1 MYTKEMFGLISGK
14 VKKQINAAINELDM
28 NLSNNYKDLA
38 HKALKDL
45 DILVSQ
51 LHDDG
56 SLKEKDFQKLSLKV
70 EDYKKRMAGYH
81 H

>member
-1 MYTKEMFGLISGK
+1 MYTKEMSVLISGK
-14 VKKQINAAINELDM
+14 VKKQINAAVNELDM

-45 DILVSQ
+45 DTLVNQ
-51 LHDDG
+51 LHEDG
-56 SLKEKDFQKLSLKV
+56 SLKEKDFQKLALKV
-70 EDYKKRMAGYH
+70 EDYKRRMAGYH

>member
-1 MYTKEMFGLISGK
+1 MISGK
-14 VKKQINAAINELDM
+14 VKKQINAAVNELEM

-45 DILVSQ
+45 DILIKQ
-51 LHDDG
+51 MYNDG
-56 SLKEKDFQKLSLKV
+56 SLKEKDFIKMSAKV
-70 EDYKKRMAGYH
+70 DEYKRQMAGYH

>member
-1 MYTKEMFGLISGK
+1 
-14 VKKQINAAINELDM
+14 M

-45 DILVSQ
+45 DILVNQ

>member
-1 MYTKEMFGLISGK
+1 MISGK
-14 VKKQINAAINELDM
+14 VKKQINAAVNELEM

-45 DILVSQ
+45 DILINQ

-56 SLKEKDFQKLSLKV
+56 SLKEKDFIKMSAKV
-70 EDYKKRMAGYH
+70 DEYKRQMAGYH

>member
-1 MYTKEMFGLISGK
+1 MITGK
-14 VKKQINAAINELDM
+14 VKKQVNAAINELDM

-38 HKALKDL
+38 HKALREL
-45 DILVSQ
+45 DELVNK

-56 SLKEKDFQKLSLKV
+56 DLKEKDYMKLSAKV
-70 EDYKKRMAGYH
+70 DEYKRSMSGYH

>member
-1 MYTKEMFGLISGK
+1 MISGK
-14 VKKQINAAINELDM
+14 VKKQINAAVNELEM

-45 DILVSQ
+45 DILIKQ
-51 LHDDG
+51 MYNDG
-56 SLKEKDFQKLSLKV
+56 SLKEKDFIKMSAKV
-70 EDYKKRMAGYH
+70 DESKRQMAGYH

>member
-1 MYTKEMFGLISGK
+1 MITGK

-38 HKALKDL
+38 HKALKEL
-45 DILVSQ
+45 DELVHK
-51 LHDDG
+51 LHEDG
-56 SLKEKDFQKLSLKV
+56 DLKEKDYMKLSAKV
-70 EDYKKRMAGYH
+70 DEYKRRMAGYH